1 MFSEKALYALVQE
14 DLLIF
19 GEVFRMQRFH
29 IGHLVIPVEE
39 FIFALTHLVE
49 GKELHTRKPD
59 FTQERSKSLCIRQL
73 RIEARNHRDP
83 GQNVKPLFLCPAE
96 IPVDHLSSDAGPLF
110 YASLNH
116 TA

>member
-49 GKELHTRKPD
+49 GEGAAHAKTRFHSGAQQVPLH
-59 FTQERSKSLCIRQL
+59 Q
-73 RIEARNHRDP
+73 
-83 GQNVKPLFLCPAE
+83 
-96 IPVDHLSSDAGPLF
+96 
-110 YASLNH
+110 
-116 TA
+116 TAPH